1 MPSTG
6 SPRRQNSRGRRLG
19 LATFEPRVG
28 KRFTFFPDCPMG
40 DRARHDAPG

>member
-6 SPRRQNSRGRRLG
+6 SPLRQNRRGRLG
-19 LATFEPRVG
+19 LAASSPRVG